1 MGEEKKREWA
11 LKLALLGDPAVG
23 KTSLIDK
30 YITDSFSENYQPTLG
45 VNIVTKDI
53 YIEEINSDIRLLL
66 WDIAGQAKY
75 ELTRKMFF
83 QGCSGALFVYD
94 KTRHSTYESITSK
107 WLEDFVNFGKPNG
120 VYLLIGNK
128 LDLKDSIKVS
138 SEQGEELSKEINAT
152 EFIETSAK
160 YGENV
165 EMAFKKLVL
174 HILNKGGAQSFSD
187 RKKI

>member
-1 MGEEKKREWA
+1 MVEDKKREWA

-53 YIEEINSDIRLLL
+53 YLEEINSDIRLLL

-94 KTRHSTYESITSK
+94 KTRHSTFEHIKMK
-107 WLEDFVNFGKPNG
+107 WLEDFIKYGKPNG

-128 LDLKDSIKVS
+128 LDLDDSIKVS
-138 SEQGEELSKEINAT
+138 SEEGKELSHEIKAA

-174 HILNKGGAQSFSD
+174 HIL
-187 RKKI
+187 KKSGSKVKLD

>member
-1 MGEEKKREWA
+1 MGDDKKRQWA

-30 YITDSFSENYQPTLG
+30 YITDSFNENYQPTLG

-53 YIEEINSDIRLLL
+53 KLEEINSDIRLLL

-75 ELTRKMFF
+75 ELTRMMFF

-94 KTRHSTYESITSK
+94 KTRYSTFENITSK
-107 WLEDFVNFGKPNG
+107 WLEDFIKFGKPDG
-120 VYLLIGNK
+120 VYILIGNK

-138 SEQGEELSKEINAT
+138 SEEGKLLSQKINAT

-165 EMAFKKLVL
+165 EIAFKKLVL
-174 HILNKGGAQSFSD
+174 HIL
-187 RKKI
+187 KKSGVKFELD

>member
-1 MGEEKKREWA
+1 MGDDKKRQWA

-30 YITDSFSENYQPTLG
+30 YITDSFNENYQPTLG

-53 YIEEINSDIRLLL
+53 KLEEINSDIRLLL

-94 KTRHSTYESITSK
+94 KTRYSTFENITSK
-107 WLEDFVNFGKPNG
+107 WLEDFIKFGKPDG

-138 SEQGEELSKEINAT
+138 SEDGKLLSQKINAT

-174 HILNKGGAQSFSD
+174 HIL
-187 RKKI
+187 KKSGVKFELD

>member
-1 MGEEKKREWA
+1 MGEDNKREWA

-23 KTSLIDK
+23 KTSLINK

-66 WDIAGQAKY
+66 WDIAGQTKY

-94 KTRHSTYESITSK
+94 KTRYSTYENIISK
-107 WLEDFVNFGKPNG
+107 WLEDFIKFGKQNG

-128 LDLKDSIKVS
+128 VDLKDSIKVS
-138 SEQGEELSKEINAT
+138 FEEGRELAQEINAA

-165 EMAFKKLVL
+165 ELAFKKLVL
-174 HILNKGGAQSFSD
+174 HILNSSGTQVNLKQ
-187 RKKI
+187 

>member
-1 MGEEKKREWA
+1 MGDDKKRQWA

-30 YITDSFSENYQPTLG
+30 YITDSFNENYQPTLG

-53 YIEEINSDIRLLL
+53 KLEEINSDIRLLL

-83 QGCSGALFVYD
+83 QGCSGALFIYD
-94 KTRHSTYESITSK
+94 KTRYSTFENITSK
-107 WLEDFVNFGKPNG
+107 WLEDFIKFGKPDG
-120 VYLLIGNK
+120 VYILIGNK

-138 SEQGEELSKEINAT
+138 SEEGKLLSQKINAT

-174 HILNKGGAQSFSD
+174 HIL
-187 RKKI
+187 KKSGVKFVLD